1 MNRSRLWIALL
12 VLIAPIIGRALW
24 FYRGAYQPPQTIAT
38 PDYLSIT
45 LPEAVISTPFPEKSN
60 KPAQAIKNQA
70 RVLIDINHDNLYTTT
85 ELQPLFDNIA
95 QFGGIA
101 QLTDYNQTL
110 EETLR
115 SVDSYV
121 VLAPTLP
128 FLVEELTAIHRF
140 VERGGKLL
148 VIADPTRDMSMYGY
162 VFGDTAS
169 YLQSVAIVNALVEPY
184 GMTFVE
190 DYLYNLRENEA
201 NFRNILLDDFDKN
214 DDLTQDIE
222 KAVFYGTHS
231 LETSQKTLILAS
243 NTTLSS
249 RTDEPGEYPVAAS
262 SAQGRVV
269 ALGDFT
275 FMTNPYYKIWD
286 NQQLVKNIAEFL
298 AGDKRSRTIRDFPYL
313 FNQQTGFWVEKDA
326 VITQDK
332 LAMFSLLQ
340 STLENLNIKLALV
353 ERPVKGYDLLV
364 VEKFSQYQKLEDFLE
379 PFDLKFEDIPT
390 ENEAEEENGEEIT
403 PTLSEPDLDPE
414 KPTPSP
420 QEEESQTTP
429 TPESA
434 ESEDAGSL
442 FSFLEDNIEEEKN
455 GGKITVPGLGKLSP
469 NGIGLILFDQQEDRN
484 TLILLA
490 NNKEALLDLTSY
502 FTTGS
507 LSNCAFY
514 KDIAICAVTKDSDS
528 ESSSNFDSFDFTDS
542 NSGY

>member
-12 VLIAPIIGRALW
+12 VLIVPIIGRALW
-24 FYRGAYQPPQTIAT
+24 FYRGAYQPPQTVAT
-38 PDYLSIT
+38 PDYASIT
-45 LPEAVISTPFPEKSN
+45 LPEAIISTPFPEKSD
-60 KPAQAIKNQA
+60 KSAQAVKSQA

-95 QFGGIA
+95 QLGGVI

-110 EETLR
+110 EETLK
-115 SVDSYV
+115 SIDSYV
-121 VLAPTLP
+121 ILAPTLS
-128 FLVEELTAIHRF
+128 FLAEELTAIHRF

-184 GMTFVE
+184 GITFVE
-190 DYLYNLRENEA
+190 DYLYNLKENEA
-201 NFRNILLDDFDKN
+201 NFRNILIADFDKN
-214 DDLTQDIE
+214 DDLTQNIK

-243 NTTLSS
+243 DITLSS
-249 RTDEPGEYPVAAS
+249 RTDAPGEYPVAAS

-275 FMTNPYYKIWD
+275 FMTNPYYKVGD

-298 AGDKRSRTIRDFPYL
+298 AGEKRSRTIKDFPYL
-313 FNQQTGFWVEKDA
+313 FNQQTGFWIERDT
-326 VITQDK
+326 VITQDE

-390 ENEAEEENGEEIT
+390 DEGEEENGGEIIPT
-403 PTLSEPDLDPE
+403 PSETDSDPE
-414 KPTPSP
+414 KPTPTP
-420 QEEESQTTP
+420 QEEEIEITP

-434 ESEDAGSL
+434 ESGDAGSI
-442 FSFLEDNIEEEKN
+442 FSFLEDNVEEEKD
-455 GGKITVPGLGKLSP
+455 GGKITVPGLGKLST

-490 NNKEALLDLTSY
+490 GNKEALLDLTSY

-514 KDIAICAVTKDSDS
+514 KNIAVCAVTKDSDS
-528 ESSSNFDSFDFTDS
+528 ESSGSFDSFDFTDS
-542 NSGY
+542 NGGY